1 MNKKSEKIQNNIE
14 IKSDIKNVILNNN
27 INPSMETIVRK
38 KIRNIQEIIQNT
50 IISIQ
55 LYKKHNIYNSS
66 DVILCLTTLNEIYIK
81 TKTLYNLNISNES
94 EDINIDNLII
104 QLQHIVD
111 KISVIISN
119 FGSNKIEDVLFIIF
133 GSEFI
138 NKMNLGNTPEIQDK
152 YELIKRFVHPINYK
166 IINWKQTN
174 KQKAIDRSLQS
185 NNSLCSNKINDDTLI
200 IELAN
205 NLECFNVD
213 QTIKSYY
220 IKVNCIRIVI
230 HNDKAQKTVI
240 IHGICDDI
248 DIDCISNLYIDS
260 RLKQIH
266 ESITQYNISNLIH
279 ISNGTI
285 LDILKRIIESLTIK
299 DLLIYGN
306 DDIYKKIMI
315 INSDIDMVLNNKID
329 IVIKTFIEMDM
340 YTQRMFLINM
350 LTYNKNDEV
359 QYIAYL
365 LYDLITT
372 NPSGQIDS
380 NEQIVLYDSFPF
392 KVKMYFKEAMKYTIT
407 YSQNMIKKYDTNTVT
422 LEQKIYLLKVPENV
436 KEKAMSKFKE
446 LKSKSDDS
454 GSKAKQYLEGLI
466 KIPFGTYRHE
476 PLLKIIQNINNDFI
490 KTIEISNKLSFL
502 QSTDQ
507 SNTTSLITKTK
518 YTNIEMLKYSNA
530 ILNNINGNT
539 IKNYIENN
547 NNNIPLKNI
556 IDACNYINIFIK
568 NQTNSNNELIKG
580 KTKINKFKNIIKY
593 LTNANQQHLPI
604 THMCHI
610 YDILYSNTYSI
621 EKIIKEYTKIQDSI
635 KMVETAM
642 DQVIDTL
649 DISIYGHNHA
659 KNQILKVISQW
670 INGEQTGYCF
680 GFEGSPGIGKTSLAK
695 KGLSYCLKDVNGQSR
710 PFAFIALGGSCNG
723 STLEGHSYTYV
734 NSIWG
739 RIVDILMETKC
750 MNPIIY
756 IDELDK
762 VSKTEHGKEIIG
774 ILTHM
779 IDSTQNDSFQDKYFS
794 GIDIDLSKILFVFSY
809 NDPEQIDQILLDR
822 IHRIKF
828 DNLSINDKIVVVK
841 QFIIPEIHKK
851 MGLCSKSVH
860 ITDEIIEYIIEYYTM
875 EPGIRKLKEI
885 LFDIYGEINI
895 ELLKCKDYETIQFPI
910 EITEEILKTKYLKK
924 YSHIN
929 KTMINSYSEIGV
941 INGLWANSLGK
952 GGIIQIETVFF
963 PSATFLDLKL
973 TGLQGEVM
981 KESMNVAKSLAWLLT
996 PDNRKI
1002 ELIEYF
1008 EKTRNNGIHIHCPDG
1023 AVSKDGPSAGAAITT
1038 AIYSLLN
1045 NKLINNTFAMTGE
1058 IDLRGNITAI
1068 GGLESKI
1075 LGGIRAG
1082 VKTFL
1087 FPESNNNDFQEFKTK
1102 FISDDKYSD
1111 IKFISV
1117 NHIKKVL
1124 EYFELL

>member
-1 MNKKSEKIQNNIE
+1 MNKKKSEKSQNISEIHQSIDGNTSIE
-14 IKSDIKNVILNNN
+14 PII
-27 INPSMETIVRK
+27 RK
-38 KIRNIQEIIQNT
+38 KIGKIQEIIQNT

-55 LYKKHNIYNSS
+55 LYKKHNIYSSS
-66 DVILCLTTLNEIYIK
+66 DAILCLTTLNDLYMK
-81 TKTLYNLNISNES
+81 TKTLLTSIVDTNL
-94 EDINIDNLII
+94 DNLII

-111 KISVIISN
+111 KISIIISS
-119 FGSNKIEDVLFIIF
+119 FGSNNIEDVLFIIF

-138 NKMNLGNTPEIQDK
+138 NRLNLGNTPIVKDK
-152 YELIKRFVHPINYK
+152 YEFIKRFVHPINYK
-166 IINWKQTN
+166 IVNWKQTN
-174 KQKAIDRSLQS
+174 KQRSTER
-185 NNSLCSNKINDDTLI
+185 NSQVEPILCSNKICDDTLVV
-200 IELAN
+200 ELAN
-205 NLECFNVD
+205 NFECFDID
-213 QTIKSYY
+213 QTAKSYY
-220 IKVNCIRIVI
+220 IKVNCVRIVI
-230 HNDKAQKTVI
+230 HNEKAQKTVI

-248 DIDCISNLYIDS
+248 DLDCVSNLYIDA
-260 RLKQIH
+260 RLKDIRDSTVHTSSQTAGS
-266 ESITQYNISNLIH
+266 SILN
-279 ISNGTI
+279 
-285 LDILKRIIESLTIK
+285 RIVETLTIK
-299 DLLIYGN
+299 DILIYGN
-306 DDIYKKIMI
+306 NDIDKKMSI
-315 INSDIDMVLNNKID
+315 INADIDMVLTNKIEV
-329 IVIKTFIEMDM
+329 VIKKFIEMDM
-340 YTQRMFLINM
+340 YSQRQLLINM

-365 LYDLITT
+365 LYDLITVNSQT
-372 NPSGQIDS
+372 GTAVQIDS
-380 NEQIVLYDSFPF
+380 NEQIALYDSLPL

-407 YSQNMIKKYDTNTVT
+407 YSQNMVKKYDTNIIT

-446 LKSKSDDS
+446 LKGKSDDS
-454 GSKAKQYLEGLI
+454 GSKAKQYLEGLL

-476 PLLKIIQNINNDFI
+476 PLLKTIQNINNDYI
-490 KTIEISNKLSFL
+490 KAIGLSNPLIV
-502 QSTDQ
+502 QSSVVAQ
-507 SNTTSLITKTK
+507 TK
-518 YTNIEMLKYSNA
+518 YTNIEMLKYTNQLLKKIDCTS
-530 ILNNINGNT
+530 
-539 IKNYIENN
+539 IKEYIENN
-547 NNNIPLKNI
+547 QNIPLKNI
-556 IDACNYINIFIK
+556 IDACNYINTLIK
-568 NQTNSNNELIKG
+568 SQSNVCFGQELVKG
-580 KTKINKFKNIIKY
+580 KTKLDKLGNIIKY
-593 LTNANQQHLPI
+593 INQTITQYIASACAGACQEKPPPI
-604 THMCHI
+604 NHICQI
-610 YDILYSNTYSI
+610 YDILYSNNYPI
-621 EKIIKEYTKIQDSI
+621 CKIVQEYIKIRDAI
-635 KMVETAM
+635 KNVETTM

-649 DISIYGHNHA
+649 DVSIYGHDHA
-659 KNQILKVISQW
+659 KNQILKVVSQW
-670 INGEQTGYCF
+670 MNGEQTGYCF

-695 KGLSYCLKDVNGQSR
+695 KGLSHCLKDENGESR

-794 GIDIDLSKILFVFSY
+794 GIDIDLSKVLFIFSY
-809 NDPEQIDQILLDR
+809 NDPEQIDRILLDR

-828 DNLSINDKIVVVK
+828 DNLSITDKIVVVK
-841 QFIIPEIHKK
+841 RYIIPEIHKK
-851 MGLCSKSVH
+851 MGLSSESVH
-860 ITDEIIEYIIEYYTM
+860 MTDAIIEHIIEYYTM

-895 ELLKCKDYETIQFPI
+895 ELLKCKDYETVQLPI

-924 YSHIN
+924 YTHIHE
-929 KTMINSYSEIGV
+929 KMINSCSETGV

-952 GGIIQIETVFF
+952 GGIIPIETVFF

-973 TGLQGEVM
+973 TGLQGDVM
-981 KESMNVAKSLAWLLT
+981 KESMNVAKSLAWSLT
-996 PDNRKI
+996 PDSRKS

-1045 NKLINNTFAMTGE
+1045 NKPIHNTFAMTGE
-1058 IDLRGNITAI
+1058 IDLRGNISAI

-1087 FPESNNNDFQEFKTK
+1087 FPESNSDDFQEFKTK
-1102 FISDDKYSD
+1102 YMSDGKYSD
-1111 IKFISV
+1111 IEFITVS
-1117 NHIKKVL
+1117 HIKTVL
-1124 EYFELL
+1124 EHFELLPI